1 MNQPA
6 RSAEV
11 EAYRLLMADRMGAA
25 AEAAWAAWDREADPI
40 DQGRA
45 LAFEHAELMLRSDG
59 GMPVGEAKT

>member
-11 EAYRLLMADRMGAA
+11 EAYRLRMADRMGAA
-25 AEAAWAAWDREADPI
+25 ADAAWAEWDRKADPH

-59 GMPVGEAKT
+59 GMPVGESET